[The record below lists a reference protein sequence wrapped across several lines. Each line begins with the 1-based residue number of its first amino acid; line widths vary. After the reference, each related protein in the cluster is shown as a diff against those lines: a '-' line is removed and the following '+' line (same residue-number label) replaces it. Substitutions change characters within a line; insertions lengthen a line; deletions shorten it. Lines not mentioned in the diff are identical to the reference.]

1 MVDVLLAVLIGLT
14 AGLASGVA
22 GIGGGV
28 IMVPGLVFILS
39 TPQHLAQGTSLLAI
53 VFTAMSGTR
62 VNLRNERVDLRS
74 AATIGAIGAVT
85 AFLAA
90 RLANQLDADLLR
102 QMFGVLLI
110 FSGSRMALRTWR
122 DRTKRQTG

>member
-1 MVDVLLAVLIGLT
+1 MVDILIAVLIGLT
-14 AGLASGVA
+14 AGFASGVA

-28 IMVPGLVFILS
+28 IMVPGLVFILQ

-53 VFTAMSGTR
+53 IFTAMSGTR
-62 VNLRNERVDLRS
+62 INLRHERVDLRS
-74 AATIGAIGAVT
+74 AITIGAIGAVT

-90 RLANQLDADLLR
+90 RLANQMDADLLR
-102 QMFGVLLI
+102 QLFGGLLI

-122 DRTKRQTG
+122 DRTKRQAD